1 MVGAC
6 VGMSA
11 PVNVFVSKELNRLD
25 ILSGEISVYS
35 VKGNLVLYRTVDNH
49 LYIGTLGLSSRVPW
63 SETRAGYTRRAQ
75 SHNSLNCKELK
86 AEAL

>member
-1 MVGAC
+1 MVGPC

-49 LYIGTLGLSSRVPW
+49 LYIGTLGLSSRVRGLKQ
-63 SETRAGYTRRAQ
+63 EQVTLAELRAIIP
-75 SHNSLNCKELK
+75 
-86 AEAL
+86 